1 MLAPKTLVQKRDISG
16 HWAVEVNWDI
26 GNRPF
31 ALQLIQVIHQQLSA
45 PDRERW
51 HQGNP
56 SAQCRASDDVGQLRL
71 WRFDRMLTITVGR
84 LHQQIIRLLDRF
96 GRKHQW
102 IVRPAQIP

>member
-1 MLAPKTLVQKRDISG
+1 MLVPEALVQQRDISG
-16 HWAVEVNWDI
+16 HRTVEVDWNI
-26 GNRPF
+26 GNRPS

-84 LHQQIIRLLDRF
+84 LHQQVIRLLDSF
-96 GRKHQW
+96 W
-102 IVRPAQIP
+102 S